1 MVVYDMIHGFMT
13 ACIWAGGE
21 FVIALRAIL
30 SNRAYMEYKSAAIAH
45 ITDTNQTSR
54 HQGGS
59 SRLEKFEDHLG
70 VERRASVNYETLR
83 NSAVAWLLA
92 LCD

>member
-45 ITDTNQTSR
+45 ITDTKQTSR
-54 HQGGS
+54 QQEA
-59 SRLEKFEDHLG
+59 LEGLSNLK
-70 VERRASVNYETLR
+70 ATLDSKQR
-83 NSAVAWLLA
+83 ECEL
-92 LCD
+92 